1 MMDQAA
7 QFLRIVR
14 SEVLESIYLLAKRDC
29 KIHLQAQGSRGSR
42 RNRILYLIKPCPRI
56 NSGFQFRRCFEK
68 DQWTLLKNKGERK
81 MTAKNGNRLQ
91 HHLTAVKE
99 GKRCF
104 ENAFESI
111 ARMILESEIEKVVVN
126 GRTTYDFTIFRTGK
140 KHIIGIYDE
149 INSFVSFVKD
159 AAEGGSSKEM
169 AFVLVGEPGNGKTF
183 FVEFLCSMYRSF
195 LANEKNRKYTF
206 RFTNMDRLG
215 SYGKISTIES
225 QTYEDPMILAMNL
238 FENPDD
244 NKTFLAKQIGF
255 SDKEIEQ
262 LYDNYRP
269 LGACS
274 GYMWNDII
282 NLADGNID
290 EMLKHIE
297 IIPVP
302 MTESLGTITGKYP
315 AKDKITS
322 SAVDLLGEESIQ
334 RLLHI
339 TDTNNPY
346 RFDLRRGALARV
358 AGGGIHFSDEVFKN
372 KKDLVQVYLGV
383 IQNRVIEID
392 GYKWPIDTLI
402 VATSNNSE
410 FNRFLSEKEEAPI
423 VDRCRIC
430 YVSHNTNYKL
440 QENLTSYA
448 IGNEAKTTL
457 DRKDLHRDP
466 NLNYATSVAVVL
478 TRLPRSEKLTAIET
492 MKLSAGEVAGEKSIK
507 TLAEVIDTL
516 NQDPDITK
524 RFGQKGLGQRNL
536 GRAIQ
541 LLIESSETNE
551 GRCMFAYDIYKTLE
565 RVVLDYVTEV
575 NDRAKY
581 LEDLKTAKGMYRERI
596 MTEMFNA
603 YMDEPFAIR
612 KDVMNYVNMIIG
624 IDAENLGPDKMWKYK
639 DPQTGELKALKVDER
654 YIKGVEERLGLKTEE
669 QRETFRTSIR
679 KIYGQKI
686 SVDPN
691 YDFMDNLELV
701 KAVTDVRLKSDIAG
715 AGSLIGALANRTNEE
730 NQKLYDRMID
740 TMLNKLNYCKTCAQK
755 TIEYFCTQEDEN

>member
-1 MMDQAA
+1 M
-7 QFLRIVR
+7 
-14 SEVLESIYLLAKRDC
+14 S
-29 KIHLQAQGSRGSR
+29 
-42 RNRILYLIKPCPRI
+42 N
-56 NSGFQFRRCFEK
+56 NSN
-68 DQWTLLKNKGERK
+68 TLH
-81 MTAKNGNRLQ
+81 
-91 HHLTAVKE
+91 HHLTEIKQ
-99 GKRCF
+99 GNRCF
-104 ENAFESI
+104 ENAFQGVS
-111 ARMILESEIEKVVVN
+111 RMILESKIEKVVVN
-126 GRTTYDFTIFRTGK
+126 GKTTYDFSIFREGS
-140 KHIIGIYDE
+140 KHVIGMYDE
-149 INSFVSFVKD
+149 INSFVSYVKD

-169 AFVLVGEPGNGKTF
+169 AFVFVGEPGNGKTYL
-183 FVEFLCSMYRSF
+183 VEYLSSKYRSF
-195 LANEKNRKYTF
+195 LSRDKNRKYTF
-206 RFTNMDRLG
+206 RFINIDKVG
-215 SYGKISTIES
+215 HYGKITTIES

-238 FENPDD
+238 FDDPDQ
-244 NKTFLAKQIGF
+244 NREYLAKQIGF
-255 SDKEIEQ
+255 SDKEIEA
-262 LYDNYRP
+262 LYENYRP

-274 GYMWNDII
+274 GYIWNDIR
-282 NLADGNID
+282 NKTGGTID
-290 EMLKHIE
+290 ELLKFIE

-302 MTESLGTITGKYP
+302 LTESLGTVTGKYP

-322 SAVDLLGEESIQ
+322 SSVDLLGEESIQ

-358 AGGGIHFSDEVFKN
+358 AGGGIHFSDEIYKN

-383 IQNRVIEID
+383 IQNRSIEID

-410 FNRFLSEKEEAPI
+410 FHRFLSEKEEAPI

-430 YVSHNTNYKL
+430 YVSHNTNYHL
-440 QENLTSYA
+440 QKDLTKYAVGSETRTTLTKENL
-448 IGNEAKTTL
+448 
-457 DRKDLHRDP
+457 HQDP
-466 NLNYATSVAVVL
+466 NLNYAASIAVVL
-478 TRLPRSEKLTAIET
+478 SRLPRSEKLTAVET
-492 MKLSAGEVAGEKSIK
+492 MKLAAGEVAGEKSIK

-516 NQDPDITK
+516 NQDPEIIN

-536 GRAIQ
+536 GRAVQ
-541 LLIESSETNE
+541 LSIESSETNE
-551 GRCMFAYDIYKTLE
+551 GRCMFAYDIFKALE
-565 RVVLDYVTEV
+565 RIILDYVTEA
-575 NDRAKY
+575 NDRTKY
-581 LEDLKTAKGMYRERI
+581 LEDLKTAKGLYRERI

-612 KDVMNYVNMIIG
+612 KDVMSYVNMIIG

-639 DPQTGELKALKVDER
+639 DPQSGELRALKIDER
-654 YIKGVEERLGLKTEE
+654 YIGSVEERLGLKSEE
-669 QRETFRTSIR
+669 QRESFRTSIR

-740 TMLNKLNYCKTCAQK
+740 TMLEKLGYCQTCAQK
-755 TIEYFCTQEDEN
+755 TIEYFCTQEDEK

>member
-1 MMDQAA
+1 MT
-7 QFLRIVR
+7 
-14 SEVLESIYLLAKRDC
+14 
-29 KIHLQAQGSRGSR
+29 
-42 RNRILYLIKPCPRI
+42 NRK
-56 NSGFQFRRCFEK
+56 SGK
-68 DQWTLLKNKGERK
+68 DNGTLL
-81 MTAKNGNRLQ
+81 
-91 HHLTAVKE
+91 HHMQMVKE

-104 ENAFESI
+104 ENAFQSV
-111 ARMILESEIEKVVVN
+111 ARMILEEDIEKVVVN
-126 GRTTYDFTIFRTGK
+126 GKTTYDFKIFRTGR
-140 KHIIGIYDE
+140 KHVIGMYDE

-159 AAEGGSSKEM
+159 ASEGGSSKEM
-169 AFVLVGEPGNGKTF
+169 AYVLVGEPGNGKTF
-183 FVEFLCSMYRSF
+183 FVEFLCGKYRGF
-195 LANEKNRKYTF
+195 LSRPENCKYTF
-206 RFTNMDRLG
+206 QFTGLEKIG
-215 SYGKISTIES
+215 SYGRIGVIES

-238 FENPDD
+238 FDSPDENRL
-244 NKTFLAKQIGF
+244 FLGKQGF
-255 SDKEIEQ
+255 SDKDIDR
-262 LYDNYRP
+262 LYLDYRP

-274 GYMWNDII
+274 AYIWND
-282 NLADGNID
+282 LRVFTGGDMD
-290 EMLKHIE
+290 ETLKLIK
-297 IIPVP
+297 IVPVP
-302 MTESLGTITGKYP
+302 LTESLGTVTGKYA

-358 AGGGIHFSDEVFKN
+358 AGGGIHFSDEIYKN

-392 GYKWPIDTLI
+392 GYKWPIDMLI
-402 VATSNNSE
+402 IATSNNAE
-410 FNRFLSEKEEAPI
+410 FNRFLAEKEEAPI

-430 YVSHNTNYKL
+430 YVSHNTNYRMQKH
-440 QENLTSYA
+440 LTAYA
-448 IGNEAKTTL
+448 IGSDTKTTL
-457 DRKDLHRDP
+457 TREDLHQDP
-466 NLNYATSVAVVL
+466 NLNYAASIGVIL
-478 TRLPRSEKLTAIET
+478 SRLPHSEKLTPVET
-492 MKLSAGEVAGEKSIK
+492 MKLAAGEVAGEKSLK
-507 TLAEVIDTL
+507 ALAEVIDKL

-541 LLIESSETNE
+541 LLVESSETNE
-551 GRCMFAYDIYKTLE
+551 GRCMVAYDVFNAIE
-565 RVVLDYVTEV
+565 RVILDYVSDAH
-575 NDRAKY
+575 DRAKY
-581 LEDLKTAKGMYRERI
+581 LEDLKIARGMYRERV

-612 KDVMNYVNMIIG
+612 KDVMNYVNTIIG

-639 DPQTGELKALKVDER
+639 DPQTGELKAMKIDER
-654 YIKGVEERLGLKTEE
+654 YVQNVEDRLGLKTEE
-669 QRETFRTSIR
+669 QREAFRTSVR

-740 TMLNKLNYCKTCAQK
+740 TMLNKLGYCRTCAQK
-755 TIEYFCTQEDEN
+755 TIEYFCSQEDER

>member
-1 MMDQAA
+1 MA
-7 QFLRIVR
+7 Q
-14 SEVLESIYLLAKRDC
+14 S
-29 KIHLQAQGSRGSR
+29 
-42 RNRILYLIKPCPRI
+42 N
-56 NSGFQFRRCFEK
+56 NSMLVAHIQ
-68 DQWTLLKNKGERK
+68 
-81 MTAKNGNRLQ
+81 
-91 HHLTAVKE
+91 AVKE
-99 GKRCF
+99 GQRRF
-104 ENAFESI
+104 ENAFKGVS
-111 ARMILESEIEKVVVN
+111 RMILEDGIEKVVVN
-126 GRTTYDFTIFRTGK
+126 GKTTYDFNIFRKGK
-140 KHIIGIYDE
+140 KHVIGMYDE
-149 INSFVSFVKD
+149 INSFVSYVKD
-159 AAEGGSSKEM
+159 AAENGSSKEM

-183 FVEFLCSMYRSF
+183 LVEFLCSHYRAF
-195 LANEKNRKYTF
+195 LSDERNRKYTF
-206 RFTNMDRLG
+206 RFVNMDKLG
-215 SYGKISTIES
+215 SYGRITTIES

-238 FENPDD
+238 FEDQKA
-244 NKTFLAKQIGF
+244 NKDYLAREFGF
-255 SDKEIEQ
+255 SDEKIDD
-262 LYDNYRP
+262 LYEDYRP
-269 LGACS
+269 MGACS
-274 GYMWNDII
+274 GYIWNDIRSFT
-282 NLADGNID
+282 NGKLAA
-290 EMLKHIE
+290 MLEFVQIM
-297 IIPVP
+297 PVP
-302 MTESLGTITGKYP
+302 LTESLGTVTGKYP

-322 SAVDLLGEESIQ
+322 SSVDLLGEESIQ

-358 AGGGIHFSDEVFKN
+358 AGGGIHFSDEIFKN

-383 IQNRVIEID
+383 IQNRNIEID

-440 QENLTSYA
+440 QNELTAYSV
-448 IGNEAKTTL
+448 GNEFRTTL
-457 DRKDLHRDP
+457 TREALHQDP
-466 NLNYATSVAVVL
+466 NLNYAASVASVL
-478 TRLPRSEKLTAIET
+478 TRLPRSEKLTSIET

-516 NQDPDITK
+516 NQNPDITK

-541 LLIESSETNE
+541 LMVESSETNE
-551 GRCMFAYDIYKTLE
+551 GRCLFAYDVFKALDRII
-565 RVVLDYVTEV
+565 LDYVNDA
-575 NDRAKY
+575 NDRVKY
-581 LEDLKTAKGMYRERI
+581 LEDMKTAKGLYRERI

-603 YMDEPFAIR
+603 YMDEPLAIR

-639 DPQTGELKALKVDER
+639 DPQSNELRALKIDER
-654 YIKGVEERLGLKTEE
+654 YIKSVEERLGLKTEE

-686 SVDPN
+686 SVNPE

-730 NQKLYDRMID
+730 NQKLYDRMVD
-740 TMLNKLNYCKTCAQK
+740 TMLNKLKYCKTCAQK
-755 TIEYFCTQEDEN
+755 TIEYFCTQEDET

>member
-1 MMDQAA
+1 M
-7 QFLRIVR
+7 
-14 SEVLESIYLLAKRDC
+14 AK
-29 KIHLQAQGSRGSR
+29 KGQTQPKSRLHEHC
-42 RNRILYLIKPCPRI
+42 I
-56 NSGFQFRRCFEK
+56 
-68 DQWTLLKNKGERK
+68 
-81 MTAKNGNRLQ
+81 
-91 HHLTAVKE
+91 AVKE
-99 GKRCF
+99 GQRRF
-104 ENAFESI
+104 ENAFQGVS
-111 ARMILESEIEKVVVN
+111 RMTLESNIEKVVVN
-126 GRTTYDFTIFRTGK
+126 ARTTYDFSIFRKGA
-140 KHIIGIYDE
+140 KHVIGMYDE
-149 INSFVSFVKD
+149 LNSFVSFVKD
-159 AAEGGSSKEM
+159 AAENGSSKEM

-183 FVEFLCSMYRSF
+183 FVELLCTQYRNFLSKP
-195 LANEKNRKYTF
+195 ENRKYTF
-206 RFTNMDRLG
+206 RFNDMDKLG
-215 SYGKISTIES
+215 HYGRITTIES

-238 FENPDD
+238 VDNQED
-244 NKTFLAKQIGF
+244 NKALLASEFGF
-255 SDKEIEQ
+255 KDEAIDT
-262 LYDNYRP
+262 LYEDYRP

-274 GYMWNDII
+274 GYIWNDIRTFC
-282 NLADGNID
+282 DGD
-290 EMLKHIE
+290 LKKTLNFVD

-302 MTESLGTITGKYP
+302 LTESLGTVTGKYP

-358 AGGGIHFSDEVFKN
+358 AGGGIHFADEIYKN

-383 IQNRVIEID
+383 IQNRNIEID

-410 FNRFLSEKEEAPI
+410 FNRFLQEKEEAPI

-440 QENLTSYA
+440 QTDLTAYA
-448 IGNEAKTTL
+448 IGNEARTTL
-457 DRKDLHRDP
+457 TREFLHQDP
-466 NLNYATSVAVVL
+466 NLNYAASVASVL
-478 TRLPRSEKLTAIET
+478 TRLPRSEKLTPIET
-492 MKLSAGEVAGEKSIK
+492 MKLAAGEVAGEKSIK

-516 NQDPDITK
+516 NQEPDITK
-524 RFGQKGLGQRNL
+524 RFGQKGLGQRNV
-536 GRAIQ
+536 GRAVQ
-541 LLIESSETNE
+541 LLTESSETNE
-551 GRCMFAYDIYKTLE
+551 GQCMFAYDIYHALE
-565 RVVLDYVTEV
+565 RIILDYVSEA

-581 LEDLKTAKGMYRERI
+581 LEDLKIAKGLYRERI

-603 YMDEPFAIR
+603 YMDEPLAVR

-639 DPQTGELKALKVDER
+639 DPQTGELRALKIDER
-654 YIKGVEERLGLKTEE
+654 YVKSVEERIGLKTEE

-701 KAVTDVRLKSDIAG
+701 KAITDVRLKSDIAG

-730 NQKLYDRMID
+730 NQKLYDRMVD
-740 TMLNKLNYCKTCAQK
+740 TMLNKLGYCRTCAQK

>member
-1 MMDQAA
+1 MQ
-7 QFLRIVR
+7 QNTKLKLSHHIQ
-14 SEVLESIYLLAKRDC
+14 E
-29 KIHLQAQGSRGSR
+29 
-42 RNRILYLIKPCPRI
+42 IK
-56 NSGFQFRRCFEK
+56 K
-68 DQWTLLKNKGERK
+68 
-81 MTAKNGNRLQ
+81 
-91 HHLTAVKE
+91 
-99 GKRCF
+99 GKRLF
-104 ENAFESI
+104 ENAFQGV
-111 ARMILESEIEKVVVN
+111 ARMILKSDIEKVVVN
-126 GRTTYDFTIFRTGK
+126 GKSTYDFSIFRTGK
-140 KHIIGIYDE
+140 KHVIGMYDE
-149 INSFVSFVKD
+149 INSFVSYVKD
-159 AAEGGSSKEM
+159 AAENGSSKEM
-169 AFVLVGEPGNGKTF
+169 AYVLVGEPGNGKTF
-183 FVEFLCSMYRSF
+183 FVEFLCGKYRSF
-195 LANEKNRKYTF
+195 LSQDVNRKYTF
-206 RFTNMDRLG
+206 RFINMDKLG
-215 SYGKISTIES
+215 SYGKIRVIES

-238 FENPDD
+238 FETPEESQSY
-244 NKTFLAKQIGF
+244 LAEEFKF
-255 SDKEIEQ
+255 TDKEIEK
-262 LYDNYRP
+262 LYDDYRP

-274 GYMWNDII
+274 GFIWNDIC
-282 NLADGNID
+282 NNTNGKLED
-290 EMLKHIE
+290 MLKFVE

-302 MTESLGTITGKYP
+302 LTESLGTVTGKYP

-358 AGGGIHFSDEVFKN
+358 AGGGVHFSDEIYKN

-383 IQNRVIEID
+383 IQNRNIEID

-402 VATSNNSE
+402 IATSNNSE
-410 FNRFLSEKEEAPI
+410 FNRFVSEKEEAPI

-440 QENLTSYA
+440 QRNLTSYA
-448 IGNEAKTTL
+448 IGNEFRTTL
-457 DRKDLHRDP
+457 TQEALHQDP
-466 NLNYATSVAVVL
+466 NLNYAASVAVVL
-478 TRLPRSEKLTAIET
+478 TRLARSEKLTPIET
-492 MKLSAGEVAGEKSIK
+492 MKLAAGEVAGEKSIK

-516 NQDPDITK
+516 NQEPDITK

-541 LLIESSETNE
+541 LLVESSETNE
-551 GRCMFAYDIYKTLE
+551 GQCMFAFDIFKALD
-565 RVVLDYVTEV
+565 RIILDYVTDT

-581 LEDLKTAKGMYRERI
+581 LEDLKTARGMYRERI

-603 YMDEPFAIR
+603 YMDEPLAIR

-624 IDAENLGPDKMWKYK
+624 IDAENLGVDKMWKYK
-639 DPQTGELKALKVDER
+639 DPQTGELRALKIDER
-654 YIKGVEERLGLKTEE
+654 YIKSVEERLGLKTAE

-686 SVDPN
+686 SMNPS

-730 NQKLYDRMID
+730 NQKLYDRMVD

>member
-1 MMDQAA
+1 MAD
-7 QFLRIVR
+7 
-14 SEVLESIYLLAKRDC
+14 
-29 KIHLQAQGSRGSR
+29 
-42 RNRILYLIKPCPRI
+42 NT
-56 NSGFQFRRCFEK
+56 N
-68 DQWTLLKNKGERK
+68 TLH
-81 MTAKNGNRLQ
+81 
-91 HHLTAVKE
+91 HHLTEVKE
-99 GKRCF
+99 GRRRF
-104 ENAFESI
+104 ENAFQGVS
-111 ARMILESEIEKVVVN
+111 RMILESKIEKVVVN
-126 GRTTYDFTIFRTGK
+126 GKTTYDFSIFREGS
-140 KHIIGIYDE
+140 KHIIGMYDE
-149 INSFVSFVKD
+149 INSFVSYVKD

-183 FVEFLCSMYRSF
+183 LVEFLSGKYRNF
-195 LANEKNRKYTF
+195 LSEDKNRKYTF
-206 RFTNMDRLG
+206 KFLNLDKVG
-215 SYGKISTIES
+215 NYGKISTIES
-225 QTYEDPMILAMNL
+225 QTYEDPMILGMNL
-238 FENPDD
+238 FD
-244 NKTFLAKQIGF
+244 NLDESREFLAKQIGF
-255 SDKEIEQ
+255 SEKEIET
-262 LYDNYRP
+262 LYENYRP
-269 LGACS
+269 MGACS
-274 GYMWNDII
+274 GYIWNDIK
-282 NLADGNID
+282 NHTNGNID
-290 EMLKHIE
+290 EMLKFIE
-297 IIPVP
+297 ITPVP
-302 MTESLGTITGKYP
+302 LTESLGTVTGKYP

-322 SAVDLLGEESIQ
+322 SSVDLLGEESIQ

-358 AGGGIHFSDEVFKN
+358 AGGGIHFSDEIYKN

-383 IQNRVIEID
+383 IQNRSIEID

-410 FNRFLSEKEEAPI
+410 FHRFLSEKEEAPI

-440 QENLTSYA
+440 QKDLTDYA
-448 IGNEAKTTL
+448 IGSETRTTL
-457 DRKDLHRDP
+457 TRENLHQDP
-466 NLNYATSVAVVL
+466 NLNHATSIAVVMS
-478 TRLPRSEKLTAIET
+478 RLPRSEKLTAVET
-492 MKLSAGEVAGEKSIK
+492 MKLAAGEVAGEKSIK

-516 NQDPDITK
+516 NQDPEIIN

-551 GRCMFAYDIYKTLE
+551 GQCMFAYDIFKALE
-565 RVVLDYVTEV
+565 RIILDYVTEA
-575 NDRAKY
+575 NDRTKY
-581 LEDLKTAKGMYRERI
+581 LEDLKTAKGLYRERI

-639 DPQTGELKALKVDER
+639 DPQTGELKALKIDER
-654 YIKGVEERLGLKTEE
+654 YISSVEERLGLKSEE
-669 QRETFRTSIR
+669 QRESFRTSIR

-686 SVDPN
+686 SVDPD

-730 NQKLYDRMID
+730 NQKLYDRMIN
-740 TMLNKLNYCKTCAQK
+740 TMLEKLGYCKTCAQK
-755 TIEYFCTQEDEN
+755 TIEYFCTQEDEK

>member
-1 MMDQAA
+1 M
-7 QFLRIVR
+7 VKK
-14 SEVLESIYLLAKRDC
+14 STSVLHQ
-29 KIHLQAQGSRGSR
+29 HLS
-42 RNRILYLIKPCPRI
+42 
-56 NSGFQFRRCFEK
+56 
-68 DQWTLLKNKGERK
+68 D
-81 MTAKNGNRLQ
+81 
-91 HHLTAVKE
+91 VKE

-104 ENAFESI
+104 ENAFQGV
-111 ARMILESEIEKVVVN
+111 ARMILESDIEKVVVN
-126 GRTTYDFTIFRTGK
+126 GKTTYDFSIFRQGK
-140 KHIIGIYDE
+140 KHIIGMYDE
-149 INSFVSFVKD
+149 INSFVSYVKD
-159 AAEGGSSKEM
+159 AAENGSSKEM

-183 FVEFLCSMYRSF
+183 LVDFICNRYRDFLS
-195 LANEKNRKYTF
+195 KDPNRKYSF
-206 RFTNMDRLG
+206 RFTGLDKIG
-215 SYGKISTIES
+215 GYGKITAIES
-225 QTYEDPMILAMNL
+225 QTYEDPMILGMNI
-238 FENPDD
+238 FDDPDK
-244 NKTFLAKQIGF
+244 NREFLAQEIGF
-255 SDKEIEQ
+255 SDNEIER
-262 LYDNYRP
+262 LWVDYRP

-274 GYMWNDII
+274 AYIWNDIR
-282 NLADGNID
+282 NFADGD
-290 EMLKHIE
+290 LSQMLDLIQ
-297 IIPVP
+297 IFPVP
-302 MTESLGTITGKYP
+302 MTESLGTVTGKYP

-339 TDTNNPY
+339 TETNNPY

-358 AGGGIHFSDEVFKN
+358 AGGGVHFSDEIFKN

-383 IQNRVIEID
+383 IQNRNIEID

-402 VATSNNSE
+402 IATSNNSE
-410 FNRFLSEKEEAPI
+410 FNRFLAEKEEAPI

-430 YVSHNTNYKL
+430 YVSHNTNYKM
-440 QENLTSYA
+440 QKELTIYA
-448 IGNEAKTTL
+448 IGNETRTTL
-457 DRKDLHRDP
+457 NHEYLHQDP
-466 NLNYATSVAVVL
+466 NLNYAASVAAVL
-478 TRLPRSEKLTAIET
+478 TRLARSEKLTPIET
-492 MKLSAGEVAGEKSIK
+492 MKLAAGEVAGEKSIK

-541 LLIESSETNE
+541 LLLETSETNE
-551 GRCMFAYDIYKTLE
+551 GRCMFAYDIFRALE
-565 RVVLDYVTEV
+565 RIILDYVTDA

-581 LEDLKTAKGMYRERI
+581 MEDLKTAKGLYRERI

-603 YMDEPFAIR
+603 YMDEPLAIR

-639 DPQTGELKALKVDER
+639 DPQTGELRALKIDER
-654 YIKGVEERLGLKTEE
+654 YIKSVEERLGLKTAE

-686 SVDPN
+686 SVDPD

-730 NQKLYDRMID
+730 NQKLYDRMVD
-740 TMLNKLNYCKTCAQK
+740 TMLNKLGYCPTCAQK
-755 TIEYFCTQEDEN
+755 TIEYFCTQEDEK

>member
-1 MMDQAA
+1 MGGKTMSKSTNNT
-7 QFLRIVR
+7 LHH
-14 SEVLESIYLLAKRDC
+14 
-29 KIHLQAQGSRGSR
+29 HLSAV
-42 RNRILYLIKPCPRI
+42 
-56 NSGFQFRRCFEK
+56 
-68 DQWTLLKNKGERK
+68 
-81 MTAKNGNRLQ
+81 KNG
-91 HHLTAVKE
+91 
-99 GKRCF
+99 KRSF
-104 ENAFESI
+104 ENAFQSV
-111 ARMILESEIEKVVVN
+111 ARMILKSEIQKVVVN
-126 GRTTYDFTIFRTGK
+126 GKTTYDFSIFRTGN
-140 KHIIGIYDE
+140 KHIISMYDE
-149 INSFVSFVKD
+149 INSFVSYIKD
-159 AAEGGSSKEM
+159 AAENGSSKEM
-169 AFVLVGEPGNGKTF
+169 AYVLVGEPGNGKTF
-183 FVEFLCSMYRSF
+183 LIEFLCNKYRLF
-195 LANEKNRKYTF
+195 LSEEKNRKYTF
-206 RFTNMDRLG
+206 RFRNIDKLN
-215 SYGKISTIES
+215 SYGRITSIES

-238 FENPDD
+238 SENPDE
-244 NKTFLAKQIGF
+244 NKTFLAKEVGF
-255 SDKEIEQ
+255 SDNEIEK
-262 LYDNYRP
+262 LYENYRP

-274 GYMWNDII
+274 SYIWSDIREFVGGDI
-282 NLADGNID
+282 NK
-290 EMLKHIE
+290 MLEFVE
-297 IIPVP
+297 IVPVP
-302 MTESLGTITGKYP
+302 LIESMGTITGKYP

-346 RFDLRRGALARV
+346 RFDLRRGALARI
-358 AGGGIHFSDEVFKN
+358 AGGGIHFSDEIFKN

-392 GYKWPIDTLI
+392 GYKWPIDALI

-410 FNRFLSEKEEAPI
+410 FHRFLSEKEEAPI

-440 QENLTSYA
+440 QKDLTAYA
-448 IGNEAKTTL
+448 IGSETRTTL
-457 DRKDLHRDP
+457 TREDLHQDP
-466 NLNYATSVAVVL
+466 NLNYSASVAVVL
-478 TRLPRSEKLTAIET
+478 SRLPRSDKVTPVET
-492 MKLSAGEVAGEKSIK
+492 MKLAAGEVAGEKSIT

-516 NQDPDITK
+516 NQDPEIIN

-551 GRCMFAYDIYKTLE
+551 GQCMFAYDIFKSLE
-565 RVVLDYVTEV
+565 RIILDYVTDA
-575 NDRAKY
+575 NDRTKY
-581 LEDLKTAKGMYRERI
+581 LEDLKTAKGLYRERI

-639 DPQTGELKALKVDER
+639 DPQTGELRALKIDER
-654 YIKGVEERLGLKTEE
+654 YINSVEERLGLKTEE
-669 QRETFRTSIR
+669 QRQTFRTSIR

-686 SVDPN
+686 SVEPD

-730 NQKLYDRMID
+730 NQKLYDRMVD

-755 TIEYFCTQEDEN
+755 TIEYFCTQEDEK